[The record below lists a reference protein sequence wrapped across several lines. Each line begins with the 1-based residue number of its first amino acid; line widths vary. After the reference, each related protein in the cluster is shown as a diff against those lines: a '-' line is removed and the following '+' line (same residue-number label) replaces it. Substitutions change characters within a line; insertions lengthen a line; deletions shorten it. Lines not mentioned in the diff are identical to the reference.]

1 MLATLEMKKL
11 LDESQLS
18 EVQRVY
24 TSNLPKEEQD
34 NVDETIVLITDAN
47 SELGLSGN
55 NTFHLV
61 RRQVEIQIFYK
72 LDIDFDID
80 SFEVRLMKLLK
91 SNHWSILDIRGRTVD
106 PDTLQMT
113 SVIYAEQTKILT
125 QGEN

>member
-11 LDESQLS
+11 LDGSQLS

-34 NVDETIVLITDAN
+34 NVDETIVLVTDAN
-47 SELGLSGN
+47 SELGLNGN

-80 SFEVRLMKLLK
+80 SLSLI
-91 SNHWSILDIRGRTVD
+91 HI
-106 PDTLQMT
+106 
-113 SVIYAEQTKILT
+113 
-125 QGEN
+125 

>member
-11 LDESQLS
+11 LDEAELGEIQ
-18 EVQRVY
+18 QVY
-24 TSNLPKEEQD
+24 TSNLPKEVQD
-34 NVDETIVLITDAN
+34 NTDETIVLVTDVN
-47 SELGLSGN
+47 SELGLNGN
-55 NTFHLV
+55 NTFNSV

-80 SFEVRLMKLLK
+80 SFEVQLMKLLK
-91 SNHWSILDIRGRTVD
+91 SNHWSILDIRGHSVD

>member
-1 MLATLEMKKL
+1 MLATFEMKKL
-11 LDESQLS
+11 LDGSQLS

-34 NVDETIVLITDAN
+34 NVGETIVLVTDAN

-80 SFEVRLMKLLK
+80 SFEVQLMKLLK

>member
-72 LDIDFDID
+72 LDIDFDVD

>member
-34 NVDETIVLITDAN
+34 NVEETIVLVTDAN
-47 SELGLSGN
+47 SELGLNGN

-61 RRQVEIQIFYK
+61 RRQVEIQIFYR
-72 LDIDFDID
+72 LDVDFDID
-80 SFEVRLMKLLK
+80 GFEVRLMKLLK

-113 SVIYAEQTKILT
+113 SVIYVERTKILT

>member
-24 TSNLPKEEQD
+24 TSNLPKEVQD
-34 NVDETIVLITDAN
+34 NTDETIVLVTDVN
-47 SELGLSGN
+47 SELGLNGN
-55 NTFHLV
+55 NTFNSV

-80 SFEVRLMKLLK
+80 SFEVQLMKLLK
-91 SNHWSILDIRGRTVD
+91 SNHWSILDIRGHSVD

>member
-11 LDESQLS
+11 LDGSQLS

-34 NVDETIVLITDAN
+34 NVGETIILVTDAN
-47 SELGLSGN
+47 SELGLNGN

>member
-11 LDESQLS
+11 LDKAGLS
-18 EVQRVY
+18 EVQQVY
-24 TSNLPKEEQD
+24 TSNLPKEAQD
-34 NVDETIVLITDAN
+34 NVDETIVLVTDVN
-47 SELGLSGN
+47 SELGLNGN

-61 RRQVEIQIFYK
+61 RRQVEIQIFYR
-72 LDIDFDID
+72 LDVDFDID
-80 SFEVRLMKLLK
+80 VFEVRLMKLLK

-113 SVIYAEQTKILT
+113 SVIYAEQAKILT

>member
-11 LDESQLS
+11 LDGSQLS

-34 NVDETIVLITDAN
+34 NVDETIVLVTDAN
-47 SELGLSGN
+47 SELGLNGN

-125 QGEN
+125 

>member
-11 LDESQLS
+11 LDEAGLS
-18 EVQRVY
+18 EVQQVY

-34 NVDETIVLITDAN
+34 NVEETIVLVTDAN
-47 SELGLSGN
+47 SELGLNGN

-61 RRQVEIQIFYK
+61 RRQVEIQIFYR
-72 LDIDFDID
+72 LDVDFDID
-80 SFEVRLMKLLK
+80 GFEVRLMKLLK

>member
-34 NVDETIVLITDAN
+34 NVDETIILITDAN

-72 LDIDFDID
+72 LEIDFDID

>member
-18 EVQRVY
+18 EVKRIY
-24 TSNLPKEEQD
+24 TSNLPKEAQD
-34 NVDETIVLITDAN
+34 NVGETIILVTDAN

-80 SFEVRLMKLLK
+80 SFEVQLMKLLK
-91 SNHWSILDIRGRTVD
+91 SNHWSILDIRGHSVD

>member
-24 TSNLPKEEQD
+24 TSNLPKEEQE
-34 NVDETIVLITDAN
+34 NVDETIILITDAN

>member
-18 EVQRVY
+18 EVQHVY
-24 TSNLPKEEQD
+24 TSNLPKEELD
-34 NVDETIVLITDAN
+34 NVDETIVLVTDAN

-113 SVIYAEQTKILT
+113 SVIYVEQTKILT

>member
-11 LDESQLS
+11 LDGSQLS

-34 NVDETIVLITDAN
+34 NVGETIVLVTDAN

-80 SFEVRLMKLLK
+80 SFEVQLMKLLK

>member
-24 TSNLPKEEQD
+24 TSNLPKEAQD
-34 NVDETIVLITDAN
+34 NVGETIVLVTDAN
-47 SELGLSGN
+47 SELGLNGN
-55 NTFHLV
+55 NTFHLI
-61 RRQVEIQIFYK
+61 RRQVEIQIFYR
-72 LDIDFDID
+72 LDVDFDID
-80 SFEVRLMKLLK
+80 GFEVRLMKLLK

>member
-72 LDIDFDID
+72 LDIDFDVD

-125 QGEN
+125 

>member
-1 MLATLEMKKL
+1 MIATLEMKKL
-11 LDESQLS
+11 LDGSQLS

>member
-11 LDESQLS
+11 LDGSQLS

>member
-11 LDESQLS
+11 LDGSQLS

-34 NVDETIVLITDAN
+34 NVGETIVLVTDAN

-80 SFEVRLMKLLK
+80 NFEVQLMKLLK

>member
-11 LDESQLS
+11 LDEAGLS
-18 EVQRVY
+18 EVQQVY

-34 NVDETIVLITDAN
+34 NIDETIVLVTDAN

-55 NTFHLV
+55 NTFHLI

>member
-11 LDESQLS
+11 LDGSQLS

-34 NVDETIVLITDAN
+34 NVGETIILVTDAN

-80 SFEVRLMKLLK
+80 NFEVQLMKLLK

>member
-34 NVDETIVLITDAN
+34 NVDDTIVLITDAN
-47 SELGLSGN
+47 SELGLNGN

>member
-34 NVDETIVLITDAN
+34 NVDETIILITDAN

-72 LDIDFDID
+72 LEIDFDID

-91 SNHWSILDIRGRTVD
+91 SNHWSMLDIRGRTVD

>member
-34 NVDETIVLITDAN
+34 NIDETIVLVTDAN

>member
-18 EVQRVY
+18 EVQHVY

-34 NVDETIVLITDAN
+34 NIDETIVLVTDAN

-72 LDIDFDID
+72 LEIDFDID
-80 SFEVRLMKLLK
+80 NFEVRLMKLLK

>member
-34 NVDETIVLITDAN
+34 NVDETIVLVTDAN

-113 SVIYAEQTKILT
+113 SVIYAEETKILT

>member
-11 LDESQLS
+11 LDGSQLS

-34 NVDETIVLITDAN
+34 NVDETIVLVTDAN

>member
-34 NVDETIVLITDAN
+34 NVDDTIVLVTDAN
-47 SELGLSGN
+47 SELGLNGN

-61 RRQVEIQIFYK
+61 RRQIEIQIFYK

-113 SVIYAEQTKILT
+113 TVIYAEQTKILT

>member
-11 LDESQLS
+11 LDKAGLS
-18 EVQRVY
+18 EVKQVY
-24 TSNLPKEEQD
+24 TSNLPKEAQD
-34 NVDETIVLITDAN
+34 NVEETIVLVTDAN
-47 SELGLSGN
+47 SELGLNGN

-61 RRQVEIQIFYK
+61 RRQVEIQIFYR
-72 LDIDFDID
+72 LDVDFDID
-80 SFEVRLMKLLK
+80 GFEVRLMKLLK

>member
-34 NVDETIVLITDAN
+34 NVDETIVLVTDAN

-80 SFEVRLMKLLK
+80 NFEVQLMKLLK

>member
-11 LDESQLS
+11 LDKSQLS

-24 TSNLPKEEQD
+24 TSNLPKEELD
-34 NVDETIVLITDAN
+34 NVDETIVLVTDAN

-80 SFEVRLMKLLK
+80 SFEVQLMKLFK

>member
-34 NVDETIVLITDAN
+34 NVDETIVLVTDAN

-55 NTFHLV
+55 NTFHLI

-72 LDIDFDID
+72 LEIDFDID

-125 QGEN
+125 QGEK

>member
-34 NVDETIVLITDAN
+34 NVDETIVLVTDAN

-61 RRQVEIQIFYK
+61 RRQVEIQIFYNNNTCQVK
-72 LDIDFDID
+72 
-80 SFEVRLMKLLK
+80 
-91 SNHWSILDIRGRTVD
+91 
-106 PDTLQMT
+106 
-113 SVIYAEQTKILT
+113 
-125 QGEN
+125 

>member
-24 TSNLPKEEQD
+24 TSNLPKEELD
-34 NVDETIVLITDAN
+34 NVDETIVLVTDAN